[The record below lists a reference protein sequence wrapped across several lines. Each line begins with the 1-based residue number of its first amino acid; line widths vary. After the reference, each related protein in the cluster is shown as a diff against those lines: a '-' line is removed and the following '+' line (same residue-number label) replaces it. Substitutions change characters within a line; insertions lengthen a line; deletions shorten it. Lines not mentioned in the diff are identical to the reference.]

1 MSLMTPSEYVTV
13 TINLN
18 RICGNVERIVKT
30 AGVPVIAVVKADA
43 YGVGAVAVAAAVK
56 DLVEGFY
63 VLHAA
68 EAVDAKLKETGKRTI
83 AMLAPSEDAKDYLEQ
98 NVQPVVWSAQRAE
111 MLAKA
116 KPVLS
121 VDTGQQRFAADVDEA
136 EKILAGEACGEAI
149 THATNLKQVE
159 LFRRIVDGHENL
171 FLHAA
176 GSSLLNE
183 PAARLSAVRPGL
195 AIYRDAVRVSSRLV
209 EAKDSNG
216 PAGYS
221 GFVVRRFGVIHGGY
235 SHGLRRG
242 PCLVNGRMS
251 RLLEV
256 GMQSSFVE
264 IESGDRV
271 GDEVVLLGDGLA
283 VETIATEWRTTPHE
297 VLLKLAGSGRRS
309 LAK

>member
-1 MSLMTPSEYVTV
+1 L
-13 TINLN
+13 
-18 RICGNVERIVKT
+18 
-30 AGVPVIAVVKADA
+30 KA
-43 YGVGAVAVAAAVK
+43 
-56 DLVEGFY
+56 
-63 VLHAA
+63 
-68 EAVDAKLKETGKRTI
+68 TGKRSI
-83 AMLAPSEDAKDYLEQ
+83 AMLAPSDDPKDYLEQ
-98 NVQPVVWSAQRAE
+98 NVQPVVWSVQRAE
-111 MLAKA
+111 ALRKA

-121 VDTGQQRFAADVDEA
+121 VDTGQQRFAAD
-136 EKILAGEACGEAI
+136 AGEAKKVLASGACAEAI
-149 THATNLKQVE
+149 THAANLQQVE
-159 LFRRIVDGHENL
+159 SFRRIVDGHENL

-209 EAKDSNG
+209 EAKDANG

-221 GFVVRRFGVIHGGY
+221 GFVVRRFGVILAGY

-283 VETIATEWRTTPHE
+283 EEMIAGEWRTTPHE

-309 LAK
+309 VAK